1 MLIFIIIKNS
11 ISRDKN
17 VIKIMLPMLKL
28 DTNYG
33 FRELFN
39 KQTNKNN
46 NKTIVQCEFKTI

>member
-1 MLIFIIIKNS
+1 
-11 ISRDKN
+11 
-17 VIKIMLPMLKL
+17 MLKL

-33 FRELFN
+33 FHELFN

>member
-17 VIKIMLPMLKL
+17 VIKIMLPVLKL

-33 FRELFN
+33 FHELFN

>member
-39 KQTNKNN
+39 KPTYKNN